1 MNILE
6 MYKKL
11 SKEDKANLSIYC
23 IYDSIYDVA
32 KNEEV
37 ELDDKIVTD
46 IQELTYNL
54 YLDDARNLS
63 LSQIAY
69 FITEC
74 YIENETFL
82 DKVKDFDYDD
92 ILEAV
97 ENDNYD
103 FYKDEIER

>member
-1 MNILE
+1 MNILK

-54 YLDDARNLS
+54 
-63 LSQIAY
+63 
-69 FITEC
+69 
-74 YIENETFL
+74 
-82 DKVKDFDYDD
+82 
-92 ILEAV
+92 
-97 ENDNYD
+97 
-103 FYKDEIER
+103 